1 MIIQID
7 SWVVRNTKIPF
18 VFANGKI
25 DGRKSSDLRNTRD
38 LVYTSSLLQDGAVA
52 FTFLLCFLLELHD
65 LSAPSI
71 FSLLKNIF
79 FPRSIHLKLYS
90 HPEMILSVIT
100 LEKSMAY

>member
-1 MIIQID
+1 MKTQKEKEGND
-7 SWVVRNTKIPF
+7 
-18 VFANGKI
+18 
-25 DGRKSSDLRNTRD
+25 SSDTRD

-71 FSLLKNIF
+71 FSLPKKIF